1 MSRVSLVTGA
11 GRGIGL
17 ELCRQ
22 LLESGDTVVACPRV
36 GGSEG
41 LSELAREHPGRLHQV
56 PVDVGDETALAA
68 AARAVEQRVQHLD
81 LLVNNAGIYP
91 KTDGGL
97 EQFDPANL
105 VRAFEINA
113 VAPLLV
119 TRAFLPLL
127 RKGSGRR
134 LVQITSLMGSIGDN
148 SSGGSWAYRMSKS
161 ALNMAVRN
169 LGHELGRDG
178 FVCVAIHPGWVQ
190 TRMGG
195 AGARTSLREGTAEVL
210 RVALGA
216 TADDNGA
223 FLGPGSEHLPY

>member
-1 MSRVSLVTGA
+1 MSRVALVTGA
-11 GRGIGL
+11 GGGIGL
-17 ELCRQ
+17 EICRQ

-36 GGSEG
+36 SGSEG
-41 LSELAREHPGRLHQV
+41 LSGLAREHPDRLHKV
-56 PVDVGDETALAA
+56 PVDVGDEAALTAAVPV
-68 AARAVEQRVQHLD
+68 VEQRVDHLD

-97 EQFDPANL
+97 EQLDPANL

-127 RKGSGRR
+127 RRGSGRR
-134 LVQITSLMGSIGDN
+134 LIQVTSLMGSIQDN
-148 SSGGSWAYRMSKS
+148 TSGGSWAYRMSKS

-169 LGHELGRDG
+169 LGHELGHDG

-195 AGARTSLREGTAEVL
+195 AGAPTPLREGTAEVL

-216 TADDNGA
+216 TVDDNGG
-223 FLGPGSEHLPY
+223 FLGPGGKHLPY